1 MSTVVSQGDAQAR
14 VAPSRRRGAAPV
26 ITLLLLS
33 PIVTNLL
40 FGSIPVSNAF
50 AVLPAAG
57 AWVWAPSSSANSHAA
72 GGSGGLPS

>member
-1 MSTVVSQGDAQAR
+1 MSTVVSQGDAQAKA
-14 VAPSRRRGAAPV
+14 APSPRQSAAPV

-50 AVLPAAG
+50 AVLPSAG
-57 AWVWAPSSSANSHAA
+57 AWAPSSSVS
-72 GGSGGLPS
+72 

>member
-26 ITLLLLS
+26 VTLLLLS

-50 AVLPAAG
+50 AILPSAG
-57 AWVWAPSSSANSHAA
+57 AWAPSSSVNSHAA